1 VQEKLFRAVLAGFP
15 NDVQLIE
22 SAAARL
28 IRQRVCGELAD
39 AFALCGCRDIDPP
52 DAAAEFFLLRVRIE
66 VAPNEP
72 DDLILIQN
80 DTRPG
85 CCRVDVGIGDR
96 IRGWGHEG
104 FLPAAQ
110 GKTVCGDDRFGRKFF
125 QSQVSHV
132 HRVTVVC
139 FVLYSVRRIHSRVDN
154 VRKDERVKI
163 TGAVLEDI
171 GRARPF
177 AKSRPLTIS
186 ELELEDPG
194 VDELLVKIE
203 AAGVCH
209 SDLSV
214 VDGSRI
220 RPVPMLLGHEAAGR
234 VVALGAGVTDI
245 VVGERVV
252 MTFLPRC
259 GQCAGCATDGRL
271 PCEVGS
277 AANNAGTLVGGGR
290 RLSRDGQP
298 ISHHLGVSAFATHA
312 VVNRHSVVRVDDDVP
327 ADVAAVLGCAV
338 LTGGGAV
345 LNAGRPALG
354 EPVLVV
360 GLGGVG
366 MAALLTAIAEGHPVV
381 GVDAVP
387 AKLEEALALGASEVF
402 TPAELADSGVTAS
415 VVVEAA
421 GNARAFET
429 AVSATSAGGTT
440 VTVGLPAP
448 TAMASISPLGLVA
461 QARTIVGSYLG
472 SAVPERD
479 IPRYVALWRAGRL
492 PVEKLISSRIA
503 LDDINYAMDE
513 LAAGHAIRQLIE
525 L

>member
-1 VQEKLFRAVLAGFP
+1 MEWM
-15 NDVQLIE
+15 N
-22 SAAARL
+22 
-28 IRQRVCGELAD
+28 
-39 AFALCGCRDIDPP
+39 
-52 DAAAEFFLLRVRIE
+52 
-66 VAPNEP
+66 
-72 DDLILIQN
+72 
-80 DTRPG
+80 
-85 CCRVDVGIGDR
+85 
-96 IRGWGHEG
+96 
-104 FLPAAQ
+104 
-110 GKTVCGDDRFGRKFF
+110 
-125 QSQVSHV
+125 
-132 HRVTVVC
+132 
-139 FVLYSVRRIHSRVDN
+139 
-154 VRKDERVKI
+154 I

-177 AKSRPLTIS
+177 TSSRPLTIS
-186 ELELEDPG
+186 EVELDDPQSG
-194 VDELLVKIE
+194 ELLVRIE

-214 VDGSRI
+214 VDGNRV

-234 VVALGAGVTDI
+234 VVARGRAVTDI
-245 VVGERVV
+245 AVGDRVA

-259 GQCAGCATDGRL
+259 GRCAGCATNGRL
-271 PCEVGS
+271 PCEVGT
-277 AANNAGTLVGGGR
+277 AANTAGTLVGGGT
-290 RLSRDGQP
+290 RLSRGGVP
-298 ISHHLGVSAFATHA
+298 IWHHLGISAFATHA
-312 VVNRHSVVRVDDDVP
+312 VVNRHSVVRVDEDVP

-345 LNAGRPALG
+345 LNAGRPARG
-354 EPVLVV
+354 ETVMVV

-381 GVDAVP
+381 GIDAIP

-402 TPAELADSGVTAS
+402 TPAELVESGVTAS

-448 TAMASISPLGLVA
+448 SVMASISPLSLVA
-461 QARTIVGSYLG
+461 GARSIIGSYQG

-479 IPRYVALWRAGRL
+479 IPRYVDLWRAGRL

-503 LDDINYAMDE
+503 LDDINAAMDE
-513 LAAGHAIRQLIE
+513 LAEGRAIRQLIE
-525 L
+525 F